1 MAAEAP
7 EAKPFLLN
15 LRSQVLQL
23 QHQLRLETS
32 TKLRLLKTVAVLRKS
47 LKIKDGLV
55 CQFLLDEGVKDADVR
70 SEYQKRYQAM
80 LLQCK
85 KQTQQF
91 ARYQQLLNE
100 QSRRLEKDQERSFSL
115 DHKPPFNS
123 KSPSEEVPAQGR
135 NPSEH
140 YISPDDGLPDKQL
153 SIFDRSSLDQT
164 QTNVQRH
171 NSLYYL
177 EHQNS
182 QLMGFYN
189 NWQAPSPYKGN
200 PGQFDRSGLGLNQT
214 NTMLGGNTV
223 LNITNLTRNTHFQ
236 RLQNENDQ
244 SYQRR
249 YQDPPSHSRII

>member
-1 MAAEAP
+1 M
-7 EAKPFLLN
+7 
-15 LRSQVLQL
+15 
-23 QHQLRLETS
+23 
-32 TKLRLLKTVAVLRKS
+32 
-47 LKIKDGLV
+47 
-55 CQFLLDEGVKDADVR
+55 
-70 SEYQKRYQAM
+70 
-80 LLQCK
+80 
-85 KQTQQF
+85 
-91 ARYQQLLNE
+91 
-100 QSRRLEKDQERSFSL
+100 

-164 QTNVQRH
+164 QTNVQKH

-223 LNITNLTRNTHFQ
+223 LNITNLTRNTQFQ
-236 RLQNENDQ
+236 RLQHENDQ
-244 SYQRR
+244 SYLRR
-249 YQDPPSHSRII
+249 YLDPPSQSRIIQFNDEEMQNRSVTEQSSMLRDEEVSRMFQDKFNKSIMDGSREKRGVGDRSMVAAAQLADRSALLPAKDKSVLHRLP